1 MHFFFVMMKCKQTA
15 DEKKIVN
22 TNHVIPLRS
31 KTSHVTININGFL
44 MLDSLKHGINDNES
58 SGAAHSGT
66 EKVNKQLIYVA
77 KICKQKQ
84 TKIYENVNKPAMS
97 DTWSSVWRI
106 HGINSS

>member
-1 MHFFFVMMKCKQTA
+1 MQFFFVMMMKCKQIA
-15 DEKKIVN
+15 DGKKIVN

-58 SGAAHSGT
+58 SGAAHSST
-66 EKVNKQLIYVA
+66 KNVNKQL
-77 KICKQKQ
+77 KIEQKQ
-84 TKIYENVNKPAMS
+84 NIIYENVNKPAMS